1 MNSSRHRLLLITT
14 RLFLIA
20 LIVYGVACAV
30 IAAQQERL
38 IFFPHQNTHTDR
50 LPSLWFEH
58 DNARIH
64 AWLVN
69 EHLASDCLI
78 IYFGGNAED
87 VHYLSEPVS
96 RLNAATVLVN
106 YRGYGRSSGQP
117 LEQALVSDGR
127 HIVHT
132 LQKRWQPRR
141 LIIMGRSIGSGVAA
155 AVAAETSNNGLIL
168 ITPFDSM
175 LAVARQH
182 YPTLPVGWLLRHPFR
197 SDRHLADYREPVLI
211 IRAANDQA
219 IRPERT
225 KALIEALHTSVHEVV
240 IPDAGHNDL
249 QDYPVYWQSIITWLD
264 A

>member
-249 QDYPVYWQSIITWLD
+249 QGYPVYWQSIITWLD